1 MPGPSYNNP
10 QLQIERERQQIAAD
24 KARQNTEREK
34 AVQDA
39 KRKKEA
45 ARLNDQIDK
54 NKESIDRLKATLIN
68 ANKIKSTYQKDFL
81 EVVRDSK
88 DPSGPGGATQTP
100 GELAAIAQADNLLK
114 GQEKVVTTLNSQI
127 TDLENKNISLK
138 QQLNQL
144 YNIGANKNYSSS
156 SGKVNASPQTPSPAG
171 GAGGG
176 TGGSGSRD
184 GEAEPVKPSKTYKYN
199 LPLIKPARLSSS
211 ATSPQRSS
219 LRDNDGLA
227 GTPGAMRDVN
237 KYWKGETPGRGVLRV
252 NRDWMKSVLNAEQ
265 SKLVGVKE
273 GDKDPVSGSAVTALK
288 PDPQLYGFRFQYN
301 PEKIQMVYD
310 VNSNLHPG
318 VLASGKDVFLP
329 LTQSSSAIT
338 VDLIFNRMEDM
349 KYRGNPQLAIRN
361 QAYYG
366 TGENQVILPD
376 IKEIHEKGT
385 MYDMEY
391 MFKTMN
397 SPLGEFW
404 SRYNGL
410 TSDMGFIRP
419 AILEL
424 HLGNRLRYPVR
435 VAQMAIEHKIFDPRM
450 VPIFSVVR
458 ITFHRFI
465 EYETRRPSSSSTPF
479 SRTAL

>member
-1 MPGPSYNNP
+1 MPGKSYNNP
-10 QLQIERERQQIAAD
+10 QLEVERARQQVATE
-24 KARQNTEREK
+24 KARQTTEREN
-34 AVQDA
+34 AVRDE

-45 ARLNDQIDK
+45 ARLNTQIDK
-54 NKESIDRLKATLIN
+54 NDDSIKKLKETLIT
-68 ANKIKSTYQKDFL
+68 ANKVKSTYQKDYL
-81 EVVRDSK
+81 KVVRDSK
-88 DPSGPGGATQTP
+88 DPAGPGGVTQTP
-100 GELAAIAQADNLLK
+100 AELTAIAQADTLLK
-114 GQEKVVTTLNSQI
+114 GQEKVVTTINAQV

-144 YNIGANKNYSSS
+144 YNIGANKNFASS
-156 SGKVNASPQTPSPAG
+156 SGKVNESPQVPSPSG
-171 GAGGG
+171 GPGGG
-176 TGGSGSRD
+176 TGGAGSRD
-184 GEAEPVKPSKTYKYN
+184 GEPEPVKPSKTYKYN

-211 ATSPQRSS
+211 ATSPQRAS
-219 LRDNDGLA
+219 LGTNDGFA

-273 GDKDPVSGSAVTALK
+273 GDKDPITGSSVTALK

-329 LTQSSSAIT
+329 LTQSSSSIT

-366 TGENQVILPD
+366 TGENQAILPD

-385 MYDMEY
+385 MYDLEY

-404 SRYNGL
+404 SRYNGF

-435 VAQMAIEHKIFDPRM
+435 VQNMAIEHKIFDPRM

-458 ITFHRFI
+458 INFHRFI
-465 EYETRRPSSSSTPF
+465 EYETRRPSSSTPAF

>member
-10 QLQIERERQQIAAD
+10 QGEYERNKTDVAVSTSRQQ
-24 KARQNTEREK
+24 TEREK
-34 AVQDA
+34 SRIAAENVKKAAGLKDQIA
-39 KRKKEA
+39 KNNLSIEQLSKEILNAEA
-45 ARLNDQIDK
+45 A
-54 NKESIDRLKATLIN
+54 KA
-68 ANKIKSTYQKDFL
+68 AYQKTYNTMY
-81 EVVRDSK
+81 RTAI
-88 DPSGPGGATQTP
+88 DPSSPGGTSITP
-100 GELAAIAQADNLLK
+100 GEQTSLNAQAGLVTGREQVIARIQANIKDLKNKNDALTKQLTAIANTMA
-114 GQEKVVTTLNSQI
+114 I
-127 TDLENKNISLK
+127 R
-138 QQLNQL
+138 
-144 YNIGANKNYSSS
+144 NYASS
-156 SGKVNASPQTPSPAG
+156 SGKVNESPKIPSPSG
-171 GAGGG
+171 GPGGG
-176 TGGSGSRD
+176 TGGAGSRD
-184 GEAEPVKPSKTYKYN
+184 GEAEPVKPSKNYKYN

-211 ATSPQRSS
+211 ATSPQRAS
-219 LRDNDGLA
+219 LGDNDGFA

-366 TGENQVILPD
+366 TGENQTILPD